1 MDESW
6 LRDRSLNGLINDAL
20 DGKLAM
26 PEFQRGFVWRPQNV
40 KMLVSS
46 VAQDWPIGSFLL
58 WSPGP
63 SELAVRGFNKLPQPS
78 QESVVQLVLDGQQ
91 RLTGL
96 VHALTDGY
104 ADHVYFVRE
113 LPVLLSDQLD
123 PNKVPDLDENLD
135 YLRKTVFEKRYG
147 TLEARATKGVARLS
161 EIANDS
167 DFTRWLDMYLPTA
180 EGSLERHELM
190 DARQSLFPGLL
201 RNQYKIPC
209 VSLPR
214 DLDLSAV
221 ARIFETTNKTGVKL
235 SVVDLMV
242 AKLYPS
248 GFNLRKRWESF
259 EQDEDATVKPF
270 AGDIDAED
278 ILRVLA
284 YMSSQGLTRERILKL
299 DGAFVLENWDRAC
312 VALVSALEFLRE
324 SCGVIDKSMLP
335 AQMML
340 LPIAV
345 ALDRSMSHKLNR
357 KRERELRALLS
368 RWFWWNAIRD
378 RYRRSTNTRA
388 RQDTEALLKWIND
401 PNEEPQFI
409 KEARTAVSSKEAQI
423 GEQEQLKSRLVDTKT
438 GEAMLEATVLSLIIH
453 QGGRDWEDGAK
464 PLSNR
469 PGEIESHH
477 IFPQGASETADWGSV
492 DSIANLTPQSQTSN
506 KLLSNKMPGTLDLKT
521 GLLQHHLVAPDT
533 LIAKDHGDFMKFLN
547 KRADMISTALFEE
560 LDLA

>member
-6 LRDRSLNGLINDAL
+6 LRDRSLNGLIEDAL

-26 PEFQRGFVWRPQNV
+26 PEFQRDFVWGPQSV
-40 KMLVSS
+40 KMLISS

-58 WSPGP
+58 WSPSS
-63 SELAVRGFNKLPQPS
+63 SELAVRGFDKLPQPS

-96 VHALTDGY
+96 VHSLTDDY
-104 ADHVYFVRE
+104 ADHLYFVRE
-113 LPVLLSDQLD
+113 LHVLLSDQLD

-135 YLRKTVFEKRYG
+135 YLRKPMFEKRYG

-161 EIANDS
+161 EIASDS
-167 DFTRWLDMYLPTA
+167 GFTRWLDMYLPAA

-190 DARQSLFPGLL
+190 EARQSLFPGLL

-209 VSLPR
+209 VSLGA

-235 SVVDLMV
+235 SIVDLMI

-248 GFNLRKRWESF
+248 GFNLRSRWESF
-259 EQDEDATVKPF
+259 EQAETATVKPF
-270 AGDIDAED
+270 AGEIDAED

-284 YMSSQGLTRERILKL
+284 YINSQGLTRERILRL
-299 DGAFVLENWDRAC
+299 DGAFVLKNWERAC
-312 VALVSALEFLRE
+312 IALVNALEFLRG

-335 AQMML
+335 AKMML

-345 ALDRSMSHKLNR
+345 ALDRSISNKLSR
-357 KRERELRALLS
+357 KRERDLKSLLS
-368 RWFWWNAIRD
+368 QWFWWNAVRD
-378 RYRRSTNTRA
+378 RYRRSTNTPA
-388 RQDTEALLKWIND
+388 RQDAEALVKWIDD
-401 PNEEPQFI
+401 PSEEPQFA
-409 KEARTAVSSKEAQI
+409 KDARDAMGSDETRAV
-423 GEQEQLKSRLVDTKT
+423 EQEQLRSRLIDTRT
-438 GEAMLEATVLSLIIH
+438 GESMLEATVLSLIIH
-453 QGGRDWEDGAK
+453 RGGRDWEDGAK

-469 PGEIESHH
+469 PGEIEAHH
-477 IFPQGASETADWGSV
+477 IFPQGAPETTDWDNV

-506 KLLSNKMPGTLDLKT
+506 KLLSNKMPGTLNLKL
-521 GLLQHHLVAPDT
+521 GLLQHHLAT
-533 LIAKDHGDFMKFLN
+533 LDSLTAKDYSEFMLFLN
-547 KRADMISTALFEE
+547 GRADMISAALFEE